1 MPLLA
6 IICGVL
12 LFIACGVQGP
22 PRPPRVEQ
30 PAPVTDLAIFQ
41 KGQTLEL
48 SFALPLLA
56 TDGERLTKPLEV
68 QLFRAITPAGG
79 DTPNTLAGLSLWL
92 ALPAADLA
100 RYTQD
105 EKVIFPVTLSQDEF
119 REAQGATFAYA
130 VRTLT
135 WGFRRRPVQSEPSN
149 VVHIT
154 LLDVP
159 EPVKDLQVRA
169 TESALELS
177 WSQPGRGLS
186 GKPVSNLAGYRVYR
200 SYTGKPGSFQLLGE
214 THTPTYRDPQFEF
227 ERIYFY
233 KVAAITR
240 EAGQVAESED
250 SPLAEITPRDVFP
263 PAAPR
268 ALSAIYAAEAVELV
282 WTASAEPDLAGY
294 NVYRHEEGGPAQRVN
309 PEILRTPI
317 FRDISVTAGHRYL
330 YYVTALDLTNNESA
344 PSEEVPVETQ

>member
-1 MPLLA
+1 
-6 IICGVL
+6 
-12 LFIACGVQGP
+12 
-22 PRPPRVEQ
+22 
-30 PAPVTDLAIFQ
+30 VTDLAIFQ

-79 DTPNTLAGLSLWL
+79 DTPNTPAGLSLWL
-92 ALPAADLA
+92 TLPAADLA
-100 RYTQD
+100 QYTQA
-105 EKVIFPVTLSQDEF
+105 EKVIFPVPLSQDEF
-119 REAQGATFAYA
+119 RMAQGATFAYA

-149 VVHIT
+149 MVHIT

-177 WSQPGRGLS
+177 WSQPGRSLT

-200 SYTGKPGSFQLLGE
+200 SRTGKPGSFQLLGE
-214 THTPTYRDPQFEF
+214 THTPTYCDPQFEF

-233 KVAAITR
+233 KVAGITR
-240 EAGQVAESED
+240 EAGQIAESED
-250 SPLAEITPRDVFP
+250 SPLAEITPRDTFP

-268 ALSAIYAAEAVELV
+268 TLSAIYAAEAVELV

-294 NVYRHEEGGPAQRVN
+294 NVYRREEGGPAQRVN

-317 FRDISVTAGHRYL
+317 FRDTSVTAGHRYL
-330 YYVTALDLTNNESA
+330 YCVTALDLTNNESA